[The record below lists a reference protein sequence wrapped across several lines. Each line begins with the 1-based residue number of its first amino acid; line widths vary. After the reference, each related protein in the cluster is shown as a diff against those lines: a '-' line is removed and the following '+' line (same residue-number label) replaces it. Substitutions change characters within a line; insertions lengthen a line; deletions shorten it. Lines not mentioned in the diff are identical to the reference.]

1 MNLITIR
8 EAAAIVKIK
17 PQTLYTMINHQGIPV
32 YRLGRKLIRID
43 EEEFLAWFKKQRM
56 CTDASNKE

>member
-32 YRLGRKLIRID
+32 YRLGKKLLRID
-43 EEEFLAWFKKQRM
+43 EEEFLAWFQKQRT
-56 CTDASNKE
+56 CSEP